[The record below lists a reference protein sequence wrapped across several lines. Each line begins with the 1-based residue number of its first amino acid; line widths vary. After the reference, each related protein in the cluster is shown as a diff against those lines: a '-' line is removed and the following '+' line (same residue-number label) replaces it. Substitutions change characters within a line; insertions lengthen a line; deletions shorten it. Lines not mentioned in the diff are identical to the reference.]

1 MSKASDEKTE
11 AAIEEI
17 LDQFKFELVYAYM
30 KMVGWTYHNSSQTP
44 TIATLKETAQW
55 VLERVPKE
63 KGSCVETGGFE
74 ASCDELEEGLTLSL
88 RFIPLETVAYL

>member
-1 MSKASDEKTE
+1 MSKKSEE

-30 KMVGWTYHNSSQTP
+30 KMVGWSYFDNPETP
-44 TIATLKETAQW
+44 TVNKLKETAKS
-55 VLERVPKE
+55 VLEAVE
-63 KGSCVETGGFE
+63 KKHGYRCQTGGFE
-74 ASCDELEEGLTLSL
+74 ASYNNVEGQHELSL